1 VWTWTAIDADTKL
14 IASWLVGSRGT
25 HAAIMFLRDLRARV
39 VGNPQITTDGHKVYP
54 HAMARAFGTEIDYAQ
69 LIKVFGPKPTGKDSR
84 YSPPS
89 IVGTQ
94 TNTISGNPDAA
105 YINTS
110 FAERQNLT
118 MRMSMRRF
126 TCLTN
131 AFSKKFENHCHALAL
146 YFYHYNFQRLH
157 TTLRVAPAMA
167 AGISKEL
174 LSWETIIDLVDQ
186 AEHKALVAKR
196 WNALRLEA

>member
-1 VWTWTAIDADTKL
+1 
-14 IASWLVGSRGT
+14 
-25 HAAIMFLRDLRARV
+25 
-39 VGNPQITTDGHKVYP
+39 
-54 HAMARAFGTEIDYAQ
+54 MARAFGTEIDYAQ
-69 LIKVFGPKPTGKDSR
+69 LIKVFGPTSGGKNSK

-89 IVGTQ
+89 IIGTQ
-94 TNTISGNPDAA
+94 TNTISGNPDVA

-126 TCLTN
+126 TRLTN

-157 TTLRVAPAMA
+157 KTLRVTPAMV
-167 AGISKEL
+167 AGISREL
-174 LSWETIIDLVDQ
+174 LSWETVIDLVDQ
-186 AEHKALVAKR
+186 AEQKALVAKR
-196 WNALRLEA
+196 WTSLSQPLEIQETKN